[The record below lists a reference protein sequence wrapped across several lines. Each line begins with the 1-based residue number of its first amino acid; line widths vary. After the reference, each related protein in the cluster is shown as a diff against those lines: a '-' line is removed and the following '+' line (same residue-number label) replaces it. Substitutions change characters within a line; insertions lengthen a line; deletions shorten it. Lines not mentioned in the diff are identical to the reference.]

1 MDPSFIFIVALGIGA
16 MWLLS
21 SRTRKQQKA
30 ATDFRANLVVGQ
42 EVMTGSGLFGTVVE
56 IEDDIITLESTPGTE
71 TRWLRAAIAK
81 LVEPPVED
89 VDDEDDHE
97 DDDVDDDEYVD
108 ENEGDD
114 ESSDTVSLSKG
125 QDEDEFEV
133 PDDLS
138 TLPPERG
145 DGEPEKK

>member
-1 MDPSFIFIVALGIGA
+1 MDLSFFVIVALGIGA

-21 SRTRKQQKA
+21 SRTRKQQRA

-56 IEDDIITLESTPGTE
+56 IEDDIITLESTPGTQ

-89 VDDEDDHE
+89 VDDEDD
-97 DDDVDDDEYVD
+97 DVDDDEYVD
-108 ENEGDD
+108 DEGEGDD